1 MIPARTARG
10 SDAGTLLR
18 AALLRSAVMTGCRIA
33 VEATDVT
40 RWASATFAGA
50 RHRLRLHG
58 EDTVALDGWVAALPE
73 ADLPLRRH
81 LVADVAVLSIVRA
94 DGNATIEIEALTVE
108 T

>member
-1 MIPARTARG
+1 MSPARTARG
-10 SDAGTLLR
+10 PDAATLLR
-18 AALLRSAVMTGCRIA
+18 AALSRSAAATGCRLT
-33 VEATDVT
+33 VEATVTT

-50 RHRLRLHG
+50 RHRLTLHG
-58 EDTVALDGWVAALPE
+58 EDAAALDVWVAALPE

-81 LVADVAVLSIVRA
+81 LVADVAVLSVVRA